1 MPAATSTELTVQ
13 IRQLIDENSGIELSD
28 SIGNEDDLF
37 AHGLQSLDCVR
48 ILVAVEDEFEIEL
61 PNEKIER
68 SIFSTVANLATTVAE
83 TLSETE

>member
-1 MPAATSTELTVQ
+1 MPAISPELTLST
-13 IRQLIDENSGIELSD
+13 RTLISENSGIELVDAISND
-28 SIGNEDDLF
+28 EDLF

-68 SIFSTVANLATTVAE
+68 AIFATVDNLTAAIAE
-83 TLSETE
+83 SLPEGS

>member
-1 MPAATSTELTVQ
+1 MPAATTELTDS
-13 IRQLIDENSGIELSD
+13 IRTLIAENSGIELTAAIAND
-28 SIGNEDDLF
+28 DDLF

-68 SIFSTVANLATTVAE
+68 SIFASVVNLTAAVAE
-83 TLSETE
+83 SLPEGS

>member
-1 MPAATSTELTVQ
+1 MPAATTELTDS
-13 IRQLIDENSGIELSD
+13 IRTLIAENSGIELTD
-28 SIGNEDDLF
+28 AIKNEDDLF

-68 SIFSTVANLATTVAE
+68 AIFSSVVNLTAAVAE
-83 TLSETE
+83 SLPEGS